1 MTSPPPFKEASMTPL
16 PAAIAFGGSSYPFKK
31 LLGQG
36 GSGSVGLYGNEKTGY
51 LALKV
56 SYCGDPKA
64 LEKSQKET
72 NNAAALVAMPDCL
85 MEDVFWRRNAPFK
98 SSDMLRSPLS
108 TLFLDGCSY
117 ALYVYAPENLAEWL
131 QSNPY
136 RTPEQVTAIFLQ
148 IVSIL
153 RCLRRRGYHYND
165 LKPSN
170 LFVWPEASGVPR
182 VKIGD
187 LGGLDRLT
195 DEMVTVTPSRLPPK
209 LLKNISR
216 QHLDVLTDFLL
227 GELLLQLLFRAPV
240 GGETHPMNDFLRCL
254 HRDAPDH
261 CTQRALTALRHR
273 LAPGLS
279 LQNQQVRD
287 MAALALN
294 FMGFKGWYL
303 SLAEALKLDTPLFT

>member
-1 MTSPPPFKEASMTPL
+1 MTSL
-16 PAAIAFGGSSYPFKK
+16 PAAIEYGGSSYSFKK

-36 GSGSVGLYGNEKTGY
+36 GSGTVGLYGNEKTGY

-64 LEKSQKET
+64 LEKSGKET
-72 NNAAALVAMPDCL
+72 NNAVALAAMPDCPV
-85 MEDVFWRRNAPFK
+85 EDVFWRRNAPFK
-98 SSDMLRSPLS
+98 TSDMLRPPLS

-117 ALYVYAPENLAEWL
+117 ALYIYAPENLPQWL

-148 IVSIL
+148 VVSIL
-153 RCLRRRGYHYND
+153 RCLRRRGYHYNAQ
-165 LKPSN
+165 KPSN
-170 LFVWPEASGVPR
+170 LFVWPDASGVPR

-195 DEMVTVTPSRLPPK
+195 DETVTVTPSRLPPR
-209 LLKNISR
+209 LLKNLSR
-216 QHLDVLTDFLL
+216 EHLDMLTDFLL

-240 GGETHPMNDFLRCL
+240 GGAAHPMNDFLRCL
-254 HRDAPDH
+254 HTDASDH
-261 CTQRALTALRHR
+261 CTQRVLTALRHQ

-279 LQNQQVRD
+279 LQNPQVRD

-303 SLAEALKLDTPLFT
+303 SLAEALKLDTPLLYQASEKT

>member
-1 MTSPPPFKEASMTPL
+1 MTSL
-16 PAAIAFGGSSYPFKK
+16 PAAIEYGGSSYSFKK

-36 GSGSVGLYGNEKTGY
+36 GSGTVGLYGNEKTGY

-64 LEKSQKET
+64 LEKSGKET
-72 NNAAALVAMPDCL
+72 NNAVALAAMPDCPV
-85 MEDVFWRRNAPFK
+85 EDVFWRRNAPFK
-98 SSDMLRSPLS
+98 TSDMLRPPLS

-117 ALYVYAPENLAEWL
+117 ALYIYAPENLPQRL

-148 IVSIL
+148 VVSIL

-170 LFVWPEASGVPR
+170 LFVWPDASGVPR

-195 DEMVTVTPSRLPPK
+195 DETVTVTPSRLPPR
-209 LLKNISR
+209 LLKNLSR
-216 QHLDVLTDFLL
+216 EHLDMLTDFLL

-240 GGETHPMNDFLRCL
+240 GGEAHPMNDFLRCL
-254 HRDAPDH
+254 QTDASDH
-261 CTQRALTALRHR
+261 CTQRVLTALRHQ

-279 LQNQQVRD
+279 LQNPQVRD

-303 SLAEALKLDTPLFT
+303 SLAEALKLDTPLLYQASEKT